1 MGDRVLLLFFL
12 QVIVCKIHK
21 ALPVKFLNGMTALTD
36 MIAYITFDNSLSC
49 FW

>member
-36 MIAYITFDNSLSC
+36 MIKVCQAETFGPE
-49 FW
+49 